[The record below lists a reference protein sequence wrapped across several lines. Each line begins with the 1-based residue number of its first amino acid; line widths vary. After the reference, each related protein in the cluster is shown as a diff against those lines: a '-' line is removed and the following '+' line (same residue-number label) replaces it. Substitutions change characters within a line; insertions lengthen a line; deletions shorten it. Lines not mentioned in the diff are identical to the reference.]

1 LAWRSS
7 SRDFR
12 PGFARTACSLVSGH
26 PALLIY
32 VNDAQPGIRRER
44 HGRGFCYRL
53 PDGEL
58 LRNRKTRDRI
68 RALGL
73 PPAYEQVWICLRDDG
88 HLQATGLD
96 ARGRKPYRY
105 HHDR

>member
-1 LAWRSS
+1 MDGPSRLASS
-7 SRDFR
+7 PDRK
-12 PGFARTACSLVSGH
+12 
-26 PALLIY
+26 ALRRIGLIY

-58 LRNRKTRDRI
+58 LRDRKTLDRI

-73 PPAYEQVWICLRDDG
+73 PPAY
-88 HLQATGLD
+88 
-96 ARGRKPYRY
+96 
-105 HHDR
+105 